1 MQSPNIQT
9 ATCWGSVWLN
19 TPKKYVENTE
29 NTSGG
34 VMTGYL
40 GNVSLNQIC
49 PVIVWNSKRSTNSI
63 GKGQS
68 NMWLVI
74 KMVGSWFLQLLPQFH
89 LGPCFMIIILGLP
102 YQSKINYT
110 LCGMRSS
117 AAISA
122 VTMLLA
128 SLSLLTSLGSFRFRK
143 CSRCL
148 PFLFRVAWVQHLS
161 NNPEK
166 IFEKKN
172 LPGNSAGDLFGMV
185 SLRDPNSMAKH
196 DRPK

>member
-1 MQSPNIQT
+1 MS
-9 ATCWGSVWLN
+9 
-19 TPKKYVENTE
+19 
-29 NTSGG
+29 
-34 VMTGYL
+34 GYL
-40 GNVSLNQIC
+40 GNVSLNQIY
-49 PVIVWNSKRSTNSI
+49 PVIVENSKRSRNSI

-68 NMWLVI
+68 NMWLLV
-74 KMVGSWFLQLLPQFH
+74 KMVGSWVLQLLPQFH
-89 LGPCFMIIILGLP
+89 LGPCFMIIIMGLP

-117 AAISA
+117 AAISAVTA

-148 PFLFRVAWVQHLS
+148 PFLFQVAWVQYLS

-166 IFEKKN
+166 ICEKKN